1 MAIPRAARPRSL
13 TESRDIFS
21 ERAFEDLYHATFAS
35 VWGIAR
41 RVARNDEEAEDVC
54 QKAYLVVF
62 EYWSSGTLRE
72 PPAHLLY
79 RVAKRGAIDI
89 LRARQRRFRLFDALI
104 QAAPDEDVVG
114 GPLGRALRRLRPEDA
129 TLILLQSAAGLTY
142 EELARVEGTTV
153 GAVRSRLFRARR
165 ELARRYDDE
174 GGAW

>member
-79 RVAKRGAIDI
+79 RVAKRGAIDV
-89 LRARQRRFRLFDALI
+89 LRATPSYKQRPTRTSSEVPSGARCAGC
-104 QAAPDEDVVG
+104 V
-114 GPLGRALRRLRPEDA
+114 RR
-129 TLILLQSAAGLTY
+129 T
-142 EELARVEGTTV
+142 
-153 GAVRSRLFRARR
+153 RR
-165 ELARRYDDE
+165 
-174 GGAW
+174 